1 MNSSN
6 HPAREA
12 DVVVV
17 GGGGAG
23 LAAAIEAAAA
33 GSKVIVLE
41 KGPVLGGATGRSVGS
56 ITASGTRLQKL
67 AGVADSTQAH
77 FEDMPLFAPHLAD
90 RDNLELRRLLVDNVP
105 DVVAWLER
113 LGVVFFGPMPEPP
126 HRVPRMHNI
135 LPSSKSYIHYLE
147 KEARRLGV
155 EFVVQAKAEALTR
168 QAGRVTGVDA
178 VVSGARQTFH
188 ARRAVIL
195 ASGDMSSGHELKQK
209 YLPEN
214 IRDIEGINTA
224 STGDGQLLGM
234 AVGGRLVNGDIVYG
248 PEIRF
253 VAPPAKKIIERIP
266 PTRLLATVMKQAM
279 RFVPSV
285 ILRPFFMMFVTT
297 NLAPSH
303 SLFQQ
308 GAILVNKAGR
318 RFVDENDRPQYAIP
332 AQPDRVSFI
341 VFDENVAKKF
351 THWPNF
357 ISTAPGLAYAYL
369 DDYRKNRR
377 DIFASAPTLQEL
389 AVKLGM
395 SAAALTES
403 IATHNAAAEAAGKP
417 TVSAGPFYAL
427 GPAKSW
433 IPIAEGGLAVDLNLR
448 VLDQAGAPIGGLYA
462 AGSAGQGGVIL
473 EGHGHHLAW
482 AFTTG
487 RIAGRHAAQSGT
499 I

>member
-1 MNSSN
+1 MSTTSQ
-6 HPAREA
+6 PVRET
-12 DVVVV
+12 DIVVV

-33 GSKVIVLE
+33 GAKVILLE
-41 KGPVLGGATGRSVGS
+41 KEPVLGGTTGRSVGS
-56 ITASGTRLQKL
+56 ITASGTRLQKS
-67 AGVADSTQAH
+67 AGIADSTLAH

-90 RDNLELRRLLVDNVP
+90 RDNPELRRLLVENVP
-105 DVVAWLER
+105 DAVAWLER

-155 EFVVQAKAEALTR
+155 EFVVQAKAETLTQ
-168 QAGRVTGVDA
+168 QAGRVSGVDA
-178 VVSGARQTFH
+178 VVSGARQAFR

-195 ASGDMSSGHELKQK
+195 ASGDMSSGRELKQK
-209 YLPEN
+209 YLPDN
-214 IRDIEGINTA
+214 IRDIEGINIA
-224 STGDGQLLGM
+224 STGDGQRLGM
-234 AVGGRLVNGDIVYG
+234 AVGGCLVNGDIVFG

-266 PTRLLATVMKQAM
+266 PTRLLATIMKQAM

-285 ILRPFFMMFVTT
+285 LLRPFFMMFVTT

-303 SLFQQ
+303 SLFKQ
-308 GAILVNKAGR
+308 GAILVNTSGR

-332 AQPDRVSFI
+332 AQPDQVAFI
-341 VFDENVAKKF
+341 VFDENVAKKY
-351 THWPNF
+351 TQWPNY

-377 DIFASAPTLQEL
+377 DIYVSAPTLHEL

-395 SAAALTES
+395 NPAALTDS
-403 IATHNAAAEAAGKP
+403 VATHNDAARAAGKP
-417 TVSAGPFYAL
+417 TLSTGPFYAL

-448 VLDQAGAPIGGLYA
+448 VLDQAGAPIAGLYA
-462 AGSAGQGGVIL
+462 AGSTGQGGVIL

-482 AFTTG
+482 AFATG
-487 RIAGRHAAQSGT
+487 RIAGRHAARSAAA
-499 I
+499 

>member
-1 MNSSN
+1 MN
-6 HPAREA
+6 AFTGVFRQA
-12 DVVVV
+12 DIVVV
-17 GGGGAG
+17 GGGGTG
-23 LAAAIEAAAA
+23 LAAAIEAAGA
-33 GSKVIVLE
+33 GRKVILLE
-41 KGPVLGGATGRSVGS
+41 KEPKLGGATGRSVGS
-56 ITASGTRLQKL
+56 ITASGTRLQKS
-67 AGVADSTQAH
+67 AGVVDDAQAH
-77 FEDMPLFAPHLAD
+77 FEDMPLFAPHLAN

-135 LPSSKSYIHYLE
+135 LPSSKSYIHCLE
-147 KEARRLGV
+147 KEARQLGV
-155 EFVVQAKAEALTR
+155 EIVLQAKAERLV
-168 QAGRVTGVDA
+168 QQDGRVTGVEA
-178 VVSGARQTFH
+178 QVAGRPMAFRAS
-188 ARRAVIL
+188 RAVIL
-195 ASGDMSSGHELKQK
+195 ASGDMSSSHDLKQK

-224 STGDGQLLGM
+224 STGDGQRLGM

-279 RFVPSV
+279 KFVPSV

-308 GAILVNKAGR
+308 GAIMVNKAGQ
-318 RFVDENDRPQYAIP
+318 RFVDENDGPQYAIP
-332 AQPDRVSFI
+332 AQPDRVAFI
-341 VFDENVAKKF
+341 VFDEAIASKY
-351 THWPNF
+351 TQWPHF

-377 DIFASAPTLQEL
+377 DIFASAPTLAEL
-389 AVKLGM
+389 ARKLDID
-395 SAAALTES
+395 AAVLAKTV
-403 IATHNAAAEAAGKP
+403 ADHNAAAQGAGRP
-417 TVSAGPFYAL
+417 VLSQGPFYAL

-448 VLDQAGAPIGGLYA
+448 VLDETGTPIAGLYA
-462 AGSAGQGGVIL
+462 AGSTGQGGLIL

-482 AFTTG
+482 AFTSG
-487 RIAGRHAAQSGT
+487 RIAGRHSATSEPA
-499 I
+499 